1 MTVHLQMLG
10 TGDAHAANYYNNNG
24 LLLSPGYTLM
34 IDCGTTAP
42 LALEAAGRSFR
53 EVDAILITH
62 THSDHTGGLPE
73 LARLTHAGSGRKIPL
88 LAAAPLIAPLRES
101 YRNSRTG
108 KTGSPRSLDDAF
120 EVTPLE
126 PARPYTLS
134 AEITLELIRTPH
146 IRGKDSYSLLLNG
159 DIFYS
164 ADMIFQPELLL
175 KLVRRQGVRK
185 IFHEC
190 QLTGA
195 GTIHTALNDLLT
207 LPEDVRSL
215 ISLMHY
221 SDQKPE
227 FEGKTAE
234 MTFMEQHVIYPL

>member
-1 MTVHLQMLG
+1 MTVQLQMLG
-10 TGDAHAANYYNNNG
+10 TGDAHATNYYNNNG

-42 LALEAAGRSFR
+42 MALEAAGRSFR
-53 EVDAILITH
+53 EIDAVLITH
-62 THSDHTGGLPE
+62 THSDHVGGLPE
-73 LARLTHAGSGRKIPL
+73 LARLTHAGSGRKMTL
-88 LAAAPLIAPLRES
+88 LAAGPLIEPLRET
-101 YRNSRTG
+101 YRKSRSG
-108 KTGSPRSLDDAF
+108 KSGSPRSLDEAF
-120 EVTPLE
+120 EVTPLK
-126 PARPYTLS
+126 PSTPYTLS
-134 AEITLELIRTPH
+134 AGVTLELISTPH

-164 ADMIFQPELLL
+164 ADMIFQPEFLL

-190 QLTGA
+190 QLTGQ
-195 GTIHTALNDLLT
+195 GTIHTALSDLLT
-207 LPEDVRSL
+207 LPQDVRSL

-234 MTFMEQHVIYPL
+234 MTFMEQQVIYPL